1 MKKRVSVLYSTNS
14 LKFLKK
20 LDTSIAKKI
29 VEKIKDNS
37 EQKDVLSRAKSLQ
50 GDLSGKY
57 RYRIGDYRAIFIIDD
72 EGTLVLLT
80 ILNIKHRKDIYR

>member
-1 MKKRVSVLYSTNS
+1 MQISIIYSDDA
-14 LKFLKK
+14 LRQLKK
-20 LDTSIAKKI
+20 LDGAVSKRIMFKI
-29 VEKIKDNS
+29 IDNAS
-37 EQKDVLSRAKSLQ
+37 QSNPLARAKALQ

-72 EGTLVLLT
+72 EGKITLLT